1 MNKFLISLFIFCAFL
16 FIGGLCRSHK
26 HQRKS
31 VGVKIV
37 GGYDTNIQSFPY
49 QALLIIEKGE
59 DFQQCGGSILNEY
72 TILTAAHCLMD
83 IAMVYV
89 RTGSSDASYGGA
101 LSVSTNF
108 TIHPK
113 YNQKTYDYDVGI
125 VKLSN
130 PIHIDGETT
139 KLTKLAEKGSAI
151 KAGTTVVV
159 SGWGATSVSI
169 SVELVVRYGENGSS
183 SDNLMAVE
191 VVTLSNDQCR
201 KSYRAL
207 TERMFC
213 AGVSEG
219 GKDSC
224 QGDSGGPVVS
234 KETGDQLG
242 IVSFGKG
249 CARKDYPGVYVRV
262 ASASVRDWIKK
273 ESGV

>member
-1 MNKFLISLFIFCAFL
+1 MKTFLIFSFIFYAFL
-16 FIGGLCRSHK
+16 FKDGICRSHK
-26 HQRKS
+26 HPSKA

-37 GGYDTNIQSFPY
+37 GGYDTNIESFPY
-49 QALLIIEKGE
+49 QAFLIIEKGE
-59 DFQQCGGSILNEY
+59 DYQQCGGSILNKK
-72 TILTAAHCLMD
+72 TILTAAHCLMNVNR
-83 IAMVYV
+83 VYV
-89 RTGSSDASYGGA
+89 RTGSSDSGYGGS
-101 LSVSTNF
+101 LSVSTDF
-108 TIHPK
+108 VTHPK

-125 VKLSN
+125 VKLSE
-130 PIHIDGETT
+130 PIQMDDETT
-139 KLTKLAEKGSAI
+139 KVTTLAKKGSAV

-159 SGWGATSVSI
+159 SGWGATS
-169 SVELVVRYGENGSS
+169 ENGSS

-213 AGVSEG
+213 AGVPEG

-234 KETGDQLG
+234 KETGIQIG

-262 ASASVRDWIKK
+262 ASATVRDWIKK
-273 ESGV
+273 ESGI

>member
-1 MNKFLISLFIFCAFL
+1 
-16 FIGGLCRSHK
+16 GLCRSHK
-26 HQRKS
+26 HPSKAR
-31 VGVKIV
+31 GVKIV

-59 DFQQCGGSILNEY
+59 DYQQCGGSILNEN
-72 TILTAAHCLMD
+72 T
-83 IAMVYV
+83 
-89 RTGSSDASYGGA
+89 
-101 LSVSTNF
+101 
-108 TIHPK
+108 

-125 VKLSN
+125 VKLSE
-130 PIHIDGETT
+130 PIQMDDETT
-139 KLTKLAEKGSAI
+139 KVTTLAKKGS
-151 KAGTTVVV
+151 
-159 SGWGATSVSI
+159 S
-169 SVELVVRYGENGSS
+169 ENGSS

-213 AGVSEG
+213 AGVPEG

-234 KETGDQLG
+234 KETGIQIG

-262 ASASVRDWIKK
+262 ASATVRDWIKK
-273 ESGV
+273 ESGVLDLHFT